1 MSNLKKIITN
11 FDKGCVKKYTN
22 PHIYDKV
29 WQRSL
34 WTLHVISR
42 ELNIDKLTCSEISI
56 FLTQVI
62 EINTSPQAVRYALNN
77 LPRGLVNK
85 NKSYYKIMEKGRKKL
100 FENLDENNEIYI
112 KSDSQFSSKY
122 ILANKVL
129 NKLSGDIKICDPYI
143 NPRIFDIL
151 LNIDKNIKIKI
162 LTASIEDK
170 PTGNFNRTLNDFKNE
185 GYNIEIRKYDKSKI
199 HDRYI
204 IDNNC
209 MWIVGHSLK
218 DLGNKECF
226 IFETGKDLRDA
237 VDNVFNR
244 RWKNSQDIL

>member
-1 MSNLKKIITN
+1 MSDFKNIITH
-11 FDKGCVKKYTN
+11 FDKNCLEKYPN
-22 PHIYDKV
+22 PHNYGKI
-29 WQRSL
+29 WQRTL
-34 WTLHVISR
+34 CTLHVISK
-42 ELNIDKLTCSEISI
+42 EANIDKLTCSEISN

-62 EINTSPQAVRYALNN
+62 EINTSPQSVRYALTN

-100 FENLDENNEIYI
+100 FEDIDKNNEIYI
-112 KSDSQFSSKY
+112 KSNSQFSSKY
-122 ILANKVL
+122 LLTNKVL
-129 NKLSGDIKICDPYI
+129 TQLSGNIQICDPYI
-143 NPRIFDIL
+143 GPRIFDIL
-151 LNIDKNIKIKI
+151 LNVEKNVKIRI
-162 LTASIEDK
+162 LTATIEDK
-170 PTGNFNRTLNDFKNE
+170 PIGNFIRTFNDFKKE
-185 GYNIEIRKYDKSKI
+185 GYDIEIRKYDKSKI

-237 VDNVFNR
+237 VSSIFNR
-244 RWKNSQDIL
+244 RWKISYNI